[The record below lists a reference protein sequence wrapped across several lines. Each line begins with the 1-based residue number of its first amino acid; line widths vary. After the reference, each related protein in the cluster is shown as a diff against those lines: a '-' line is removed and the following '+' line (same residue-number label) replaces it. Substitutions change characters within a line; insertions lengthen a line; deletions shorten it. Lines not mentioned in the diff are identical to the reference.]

1 MKYDSAILDILH
13 SIHIYNSSKLVL
25 QQNNDIYNWCMR
37 VLRRA
42 AKNIELNV
50 FFFLEMKDSGI
61 S

>member
-37 VLRRA
+37 VLRQA
-42 AKNIELNV
+42 AKNIELNM
-50 FFFLEMKDSGI
+50 FFNS
-61 S
+61 

>member
-1 MKYDSAILDILH
+1 MIL
-13 SIHIYNSSKLVL
+13 
-25 QQNNDIYNWCMR
+25 QRNNDTYNWCMR

-50 FFFLEMKDSGI
+50 FFFLEINDNGI